1 MKNKSNSIASS
12 GEFALIHRLQ
22 SILSNTPLPKDV
34 VVGIGDDTAVLRQGN
49 SKQGLLVT
57 CDSQIEGEHF
67 KKKIMTPYQIGRRA
81 AAVNL
86 SDIAAMGGK
95 PTFALLSL
103 GLDPKTPLDDFDQ
116 LAEGIRDQFS
126 QFGVVIIGGN
136 MSKHRSLLI
145 DITLLGTADL
155 DKHLLRNNAQ
165 PGDRL
170 FVSGCP
176 GASAAGRHI
185 LQKQKPID
193 KKWQPL
199 VQKHIQPLP
208 RLQLGR
214 HLAAAN
220 LASAAIDIS
229 DGLVADLHH
238 ICQQSNVGARID
250 QSRLPAFE
258 CSREFES
265 LFGQNALETV
275 LYGGEDY
282 ELLFTVPSELPD
294 QNLGDVARLTQT
306 PIHEIGSIT
315 KTPQIML
322 YSPEKEN
329 QILTNKGWDHFAW
342 RS

>member
-1 MKNKSNSIASS
+1 MKKTNATISLT
-12 GEFALIHRLQ
+12 GEFELIRRLE
-22 SILSNTPLPKDV
+22 SIISTPISPNDLIIS
-34 VVGIGDDTAVLRQGN
+34 IGDDTAVIRQAGTN
-49 SKQGLLVT
+49 QGLLIT
-57 CDSQIEGEHF
+57 CDIQIEEAHF
-67 KKKIMTPYQIGRRA
+67 RREAMTPYQIGCRA

-95 PTFALLSL
+95 PTFAMLSL
-103 GLDPKTPLDDFDQ
+103 GLGAEMPLHDFDQ
-116 LAEGIRDQFS
+116 LVKGIHDQFS
-126 QFGVVIIGGN
+126 QFDTVIIGGN
-136 MSKHRSLLI
+136 MSKHSSLLI

-155 DKHLLRNNAQ
+155 DKLLLRKTAK

-170 FVSGCP
+170 YVSGTP
-176 GASAAGRHI
+176 GASAAGRI
-185 LQKQKPID
+185 IMQNQKCVD
-193 KKWQPL
+193 ERWQPL

-322 YSPEKEN
+322 YSTEKGN